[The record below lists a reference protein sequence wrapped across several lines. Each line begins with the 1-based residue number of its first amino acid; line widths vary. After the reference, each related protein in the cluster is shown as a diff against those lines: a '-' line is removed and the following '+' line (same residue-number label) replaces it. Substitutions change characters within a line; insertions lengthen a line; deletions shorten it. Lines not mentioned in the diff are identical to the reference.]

1 MRILLCNDD
10 GIYAEGIER
19 LYHAVRHLGEIAVV
33 APEAERSAVGHAITI
48 ASPIKSRRIERSSSF
63 SGYAV
68 SGTPADCVKLA
79 IGNLM
84 PEPPDLVLS
93 GINHGANAGI
103 SILYSGTVSGA
114 TEGAICGVPS
124 VALSMAT
131 FDRPLW
137 ETGARV
143 ATQVVEMLQ
152 RNRLPP
158 ATVLNVNIPNRPFKE
173 LLGYAVVPMGPSRWV
188 EEFDERIDPRGNTYY
203 WIDGKLQLSDG
214 APHQN
219 DVTLVDEGYVTITPI
234 TFDLTAHTHIEP
246 IRAWD
251 WKL

>member
-19 LYHAVRHLGEIAVV
+19 LYHAVQPFGAIDVV

-48 ASPIKSRRIERSSSF
+48 ASPIKSRRIERPGSF

-79 IGNLM
+79 VAHLL

-124 VALSMAT
+124 VAFSIAT
-131 FDRPLW
+131 FEQPIW
-137 ETGARV
+137 ETASRV
-143 ATQVVEMLQ
+143 AAQVVAKLT
-152 RNRLPP
+152 RHPLPP
-158 ATVLNVNIPNRPFKE
+158 ATVLNVNIPNLPFAE
-173 LLGYAVVPMGPSRWV
+173 LRGYAVVPMGASRWV
-188 EEFDERIDPRGNTYY
+188 EEFDERLDPRGNTYY
-203 WIDGKLQLSDG
+203 WVDGKLQLTPG
-214 APHQN
+214 AGHEN
-219 DVTLVDEGYVTITPI
+219 DVRMVQEGYVTLTPI
-234 TFDLTAHTHIEP
+234 TFDLTAHALIEP
-246 IRAWD
+246 MRAWG